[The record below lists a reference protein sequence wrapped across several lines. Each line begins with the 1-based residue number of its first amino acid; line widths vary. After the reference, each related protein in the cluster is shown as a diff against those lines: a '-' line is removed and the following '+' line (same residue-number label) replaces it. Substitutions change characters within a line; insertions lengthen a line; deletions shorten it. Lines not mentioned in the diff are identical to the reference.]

1 MGPLRQLLIVR
12 FHRRPQKLVTDS
24 AIKGLLK
31 CGAIF
36 RPIMLVTMEA
46 GPSMANPKK
55 VYSATAAHQ
64 HRC

>member
-1 MGPLRQLLIVR
+1 MGPLRQLLMVR
-12 FHRRPQKLVTDS
+12 FQRFPQKAVRDS

-31 CGAIF
+31 CGAIC

-55 VYSATAAHQ
+55 V
-64 HRC
+64 